1 MKSLP
6 PGIKRNTIKAWFKT
20 NTQGLMLLQLC
31 VYGAIFIVLVIFLV
45 NHPAKLAEWRFYGT
59 VIALASLLILNI
71 TWANPRPPTS
81 VKLHIAQQWAFLVSS
96 SALILSIVWM
106 SGQFD
111 AAYLLA
117 ILCIQAGFKRGVWP
131 AGLIFGA
138 ANLAA
143 WSALLLAMGMPAA
156 SIVLVE
162 AYLASGIVFALLAT
176 TLLER
181 YSNQTKQ
188 AERLLQELQ
197 TANLELKAA
206 HQKETDLAI
215 AQERLRLA
223 RDIHDG
229 LGHHLTVLSIQLQA
243 ASKLAGR
250 DPQAVAE
257 VIEICRSETQAA
269 LEDVRHSVS
278 VMRQSPEVDRSL
290 PEALT
295 SLAQSF
301 DRLTGVDVSFE
312 LVGSA
317 FDLSPIARQTFYR
330 AVQEGLTNAQKHAQ
344 DVQYIDIRLVYE
356 PQSVRL
362 SVRDD
367 GQGLSAEA
375 LPTLAGFGLEGLRER
390 VEQLGGVFRS
400 GPGKTR
406 GFELEI
412 CIPIRGNSL

>member
-1 MKSLP
+1 MKGFLP
-6 PGIKRNTIKAWFKT
+6 GMKRKTIKDWFKT

-31 VYGAIFIVLVIFLV
+31 VYGSIFIVLVIFLV

-59 VIALASLLILNI
+59 VIALASLLVLNL
-71 TWANPRPPTS
+71 TWANPRPPAS
-81 VKLHIAQQWAFLVSS
+81 AKLHIAQQWAFLVSS

-111 AAYLLA
+111 AAYLLS

-143 WSALLLAMGMPAA
+143 WSGLLMAMRMPVAT
-156 SIVLVE
+156 IVIVE
-162 AYLASGIVFALLAT
+162 SYLASGIVFALLAT
-176 TLLER
+176 ILLER

-188 AERLLQELQ
+188 AERLLKELQ
-197 TANLELKAA
+197 SANLELKAA

-243 ASKLAGR
+243 ASKLVDR
-250 DPQAVAE
+250 DPQAAAE
-257 VIEICRSETQAA
+257 VIGICRSETQAA
-269 LEDVRHSVS
+269 LEEVRNSVS
-278 VMRQSPEVDRSL
+278 IMRQSPEVDQSL
-290 PEALT
+290 PEALA

-301 DRLTGVDVSFE
+301 DRLTGLDVSFE
-312 LVGSA
+312 LAGSA
-317 FDLSPIARQTFYR
+317 FDLAPIARQTFYR
-330 AVQEGLTNAQKHAQ
+330 AVQEGLTNAQKHAKNAQ
-344 DVQYIDIRLVYE
+344 HIDIRLVYE

-362 SVRDD
+362 SVQDD
-367 GQGLSAEA
+367 GQGLSSGA
-375 LPTLAGFGLEGLRER
+375 LPTPAGFGLEGLQER
-390 VEQLGGVFRS
+390 VEQLGGVLRS

-406 GFELEI
+406 GFELKI
-412 CIPIRGNSL
+412 CIPVRGNSL